1 MRAGA
6 ALAPALIAATLASP
20 AVAGVAT
27 VVRAGDHG
35 VAPWTEAVISVERVA
50 PFARLLGGA
59 GGWRRVSEG
68 AMARA
73 ELDYWQLPAQ
83 ATGRFERWCA
93 PAVSTGCLR
102 FVIFKGVAQEPIRL
116 AARAWDSGGIYSI
129 MMRSDDVPGLF
140 SRAIKAGWWAES
152 PPIRFNFGGSD
163 LRNVVLTGP
172 HGINFGVYERLSP
185 PFTAFPLGRLSQGFN
200 AMRMV
205 AGRQAARDFYNLKL
219 GFGIVF
225 DGDGTNA
232 IGTVPE
238 PSNFG
243 IPLNYTLK
251 ALRAAAAL
259 NPVPGETGR
268 VEVMQITEFSG
279 IAQGARARAPNLGI
293 LSVRYPVRDLAGY
306 RAALAANGVTPVQQ
320 GSAVPIGGLGAPDL
334 FAVVDP
340 DGSLTEFYDAR

>member
-1 MRAGA
+1 MRGARWAMTLVA
-6 ALAPALIAATLASP
+6 ALLPSPVLAGWAA
-20 AVAGVAT
+20 
-27 VVRAGDHG
+27 DHG
-35 VAPWTEAVISVERVA
+35 VAPWTEAVVSVTSTA
-50 PFARLLGGA
+50 PFARVLGSH
-59 GGWRRVSEG
+59 GGWRRTAAGRLSS
-68 AMARA
+68 A
-73 ELDYWQLPAQ
+73 EIAYWQLPAS
-83 ATGRFERWCA
+83 ASGRFERWCA
-93 PAVSTGCLR
+93 PGVETGCIR

-116 AARAWDSGGIYSI
+116 AARSWDTGGIYSI
-129 MMRSDDVPGLF
+129 MMRSNDVPGLF
-140 SRAIKAGWWAES
+140 KAAIDAGWWAES
-152 PPIRFNFGGSD
+152 PPIRFSFGGSD

-172 HGINFGVYERLSP
+172 HGINFGVYERISP

-200 AMRMV
+200 SMRMV
-205 AGRQAARDFYNLKL
+205 ASRPAARDFYNRKL

-232 IGTVPE
+232 IGDKPE

-279 IAQGARARAPNLGI
+279 IPQGARARAPNLGI

-320 GSAVPIGGLGAPDL
+320 ATAVPVGALGTLDMV
-334 FAVVDP
+334 AVADP
-340 DGSLTEFYDAR
+340 DGNLTEFYHVR